1 MSSAD
6 YGIDLPKL
14 EDIIEPN
21 PLTISP
27 HQSVLQAIKAISRM
41 NQGEKP
47 EISHS
52 SYILVIE
59 KSILVGIL
67 TERDLIRVLAAEIEL
82 AQITVAEVMSPDVIT
97 FKKADFQDIYQT
109 ISILHRYQ
117 IRHLPVI
124 DDEGRLAGIIRS
136 ETIDNLIN
144 ISQLSEVIKTLKE
157 EVERLENKLVTNE
170 AKMQAIGD
178 GVITTDSLGNVQCFN
193 LIAEKLTG
201 WQTAEAKGRP
211 LTEVFNVVHE
221 VTREVIANPVAQI
234 LQDNMDYQLPTNTL
248 LISRN
253 KTEYAIENSA
263 APIRDRYGKIISV
276 VMVFRDV
283 TKSRQLAHKISWQAT
298 RDALTGLHNRQ
309 SFEEKL
315 AAAIATSG
323 HPESNHALCCL
334 DLDQFKIVNDS
345 CGHAAGDELL
355 RQVTTLL
362 SQRIRDSDIFA
373 RLRGDKFALLL
384 HRCSLEMASNIA
396 NELRQLI
403 EKFRFTWQGK
413 VFKIGVSIGVVAIE
427 SNTEDLASLMSL
439 ADAACYVAKEK
450 GRNCVHIY
458 HHQDFEVSKNRLQKQ
473 WVARL
478 NTALEEDRFCL
489 YAQKIIAV
497 DNDIKAKHYEILL
510 RFIDESGKL
519 ISPDCFIPAAERYNL
534 MPMID
539 RWVISNFLANY
550 EIYLQA
556 ENKQKEA
563 WVKELYAIN
572 LSGTSINSKQFR
584 TFLQEEFAKHN
595 IPPQTICFEI
605 TETAAISNL
614 TNAATFI
621 KELKDLGCSIAL
633 DDFGSGMS
641 SLSYLK
647 NLPIDYL
654 KIDGS
659 FVKNIASDRI
669 DYATV
674 ECFNSISQIM
684 NIKTVAEFVENDE
697 ILQKIQTIGIN
708 YAQGYGIEKPQP
720 LVFN

>member
-1 MSSAD
+1 M
-6 YGIDLPKL
+6 
-14 EDIIEPN
+14 
-21 PLTISP
+21 
-27 HQSVLQAIKAISRM
+27 
-41 NQGEKP
+41 
-47 EISHS
+47 
-52 SYILVIE
+52 
-59 KSILVGIL
+59 
-67 TERDLIRVLAAEIEL
+67 
-82 AQITVAEVMSPDVIT
+82 AQII
-97 FKKADFQDIYQT
+97 Q
-109 ISILHRYQ
+109 
-117 IRHLPVI
+117 
-124 DDEGRLAGIIRS
+124 G
-136 ETIDNLIN
+136 
-144 ISQLSEVIKTLKE
+144 
-157 EVERLENKLVTNE
+157 NK
-170 AKMQAIGD
+170 
-178 GVITTDSLGNVQCFN
+178 
-193 LIAEKLTG
+193 
-201 WQTAEAKGRP
+201 
-211 LTEVFNVVHE
+211 
-221 VTREVIANPVAQI
+221 
-234 LQDNMDYQLPTNTL
+234 DYQLPTNTL
-248 LISRN
+248 LISRD
-253 KTEYAIENSA
+253 KSEYAIETSA
-263 APIRDRYGKIISV
+263 APIRDRHGKIISV

-283 TKSRQLAHKISWQAT
+283 TKSRQLAHKLSWQAT
-298 RDALTGLHNRQ
+298 RDVLTGLYNRK

-315 AAAIATSG
+315 AKAIAKSS
-323 HPESNHALCCL
+323 HPESNHVLCCL
-334 DLDQFKIVNDS
+334 DLDQFKIVNDT

-373 RLRGDKFALLL
+373 RLGGDKFALLL
-384 HRCSLEMASNIA
+384 QRCSLAMANNIA

-427 SNTEDLASLMSL
+427 SNTEDTASLISL
-439 ADAACYVAKEK
+439 ADAACCVAKDK
-450 GRNCVHIY
+450 GRNYVHIY
-458 HHQDFEVSKNRLQKQ
+458 HQQDLEVSKNRSEKQ

-478 NTALEEDRFCL
+478 NTAIEENRFCL
-489 YAQKIIAV
+489 YTQKIIAI
-497 DNDIKAKHYEILL
+497 DNDINTKHYEILL

-519 ISPDCFIPAAERYNL
+519 IAPDSFIPAAERYNL

-539 RWVISNFLANY
+539 RWVISNFLSSY
-550 EIYLQA
+550 EPYWQA
-556 ENKQKEA
+556 RNQQGL
-563 WVKELYAIN
+563 VSPKELYAIN

-584 TFLQEEFAKHN
+584 TFLQEKFAYHN

-614 TNAATFI
+614 NHAATFI

-697 ILQKIQTIGIN
+697 ILEKIQTIGIN

-720 LVFN
+720 LIFQ

>member
-1 MSSAD
+1 MSNAD
-6 YGIDLPKL
+6 YSIDLPKL

-27 HQSVLQAIKAISRM
+27 QQSVLKAISKM
-41 NQGEKP
+41 NGGENQKF
-47 EISHS
+47 SHS
-52 SYILVIE
+52 SYILVLE
-59 KSILVGIL
+59 KSELIGIL
-67 TERDLIRVLAAEIEL
+67 TERDIIRLIAAEIEL
-82 AQITVAEVMSPDVIT
+82 AQITVAEVMSPEVMT
-97 FKKADFQDIYQT
+97 LKKADFQDIYQV
-109 ISILHRYQ
+109 ISILRLYR
-117 IRHLPVI
+117 IRHLPVV
-124 DDEGRLAGIIRS
+124 DEREEIAGIICA
-136 ETIDNLIN
+136 ETLDNLVN
-144 ISQLSEVIKTLKE
+144 ISQLYEVIKTLNE
-157 EVERLENKLVTNE
+157 ELERLESKLVTSRV
-170 AKMQAIGD
+170 KMQAIGD

-193 LIAEKLTG
+193 LIAEQLTG
-201 WQTAEAKGRP
+201 WQTIEAKGLP
-211 LTEVFNVVHE
+211 VNTVFNIIDDA
-221 VTREVIANPVAQI
+221 TRKVIANPVEQI
-234 LQDNMDYQLPTNTL
+234 LQNNRDYQLPTNTL

-253 KTEYAIENSA
+253 KTEYAIETSA
-263 APIRDRYGKIISV
+263 APICDRYGKIISV

-283 TKSRQLAHKISWQAT
+283 TKSRQLADKLSWQAT
-298 RDALTGLHNRQ
+298 RDMLTGLYHRR

-315 AAAIATSG
+315 AEAISKFS
-323 HPESNHALCCL
+323 HQESNHVLCCL
-334 DLDQFKIVNDS
+334 DLDQFKIINDT
-345 CGHAAGDELL
+345 CGHEAGDELL

-373 RLRGDKFALLL
+373 RLGGDKFGLLL
-384 HRCSLEMASNIA
+384 HRCSLEMGNHIA

-403 EKFRFTWQGK
+403 EKFRFTWKGK

-427 SNTEDLASLMSL
+427 SNVEDVASLISL
-439 ADAACYVAKEK
+439 ADAACCVAKDK

-458 HHQDFEVSKNRLQKQ
+458 HQQDREVIKNRKEKQ

-478 NTALEEDRFCL
+478 NTALEENRFCL
-489 YAQKIIAV
+489 YTQKIIPI
-497 DNDIKAKHYEILL
+497 DNGTNIKHYEILL

-519 ISPDCFIPAAERYNL
+519 ISPNSFIPAAERYNL

-539 RWVISNFLANY
+539 RWVISNFFTNY
-550 EIYLQA
+550 KPYWQSQ
-556 ENKQKEA
+556 NTQKEA
-563 WVKELYAIN
+563 ALQEIYAIN
-572 LSGTSINSKQFR
+572 ISGTSINNKQFR
-584 TFLQEEFAKHN
+584 TFIQEQFTHHE
-595 IPPQTICFEI
+595 IPPQIICFEI
-605 TETAAISNL
+605 TETAAIANL
-614 TNAATFI
+614 NNAATFI

-659 FVKNIASDRI
+659 FVKNIVSDRI

-684 NIKTVAEFVENDE
+684 NIKTVAEFVENEE

-708 YAQGYGIEKPQP
+708 YAQGYGIEKPHP

>member
-1 MSSAD
+1 MSNANYD
-6 YGIDLPKL
+6 MELPKL

-27 HQSVLQAIKAISRM
+27 HQSILKAISRM
-41 NQGEKP
+41 NEKNQQ
-47 EISHS
+47 EVSHS
-52 SYILVIE
+52 SYVLVID
-59 KSILVGIL
+59 KSILIGIL
-67 TERDLIRVLAAEIEL
+67 TERDLIRLIAAEIDL
-82 AQITVAEVMSPDVIT
+82 AQITVAEVMSSDLIT
-97 FKKADFQDIYQT
+97 FKKANFQDIYQI
-109 ISILHRYQ
+109 ISIFRLYQ
-117 IRHLPVI
+117 LRHLPVV
-124 DDEGRLAGIIRS
+124 DDDGKLEGIIRS
-136 ETIDNLIN
+136 ETIGDLVN
-144 ISQLSEVIKTLKE
+144 ISQLYEVIKTLKKE
-157 EVERLENKLVTNE
+157 LERLESKLVTSQ

-178 GVITTDSLGNVQCFN
+178 GMITTDSLGNVQCLN
-193 LIAEKLTG
+193 QIAEKLTG
-201 WQTAEAKGRP
+201 WQTTEAIGYP
-211 LTEVFNVVHE
+211 LTEVFKIFHE
-221 VTREVIANPVAQI
+221 STRKVIANPVEQI
-234 LQDNMDYQLPTNTL
+234 LQDNIDYQLPTNTL

-253 KTEYAIENSA
+253 KTEYAIETSA
-263 APIRDRYGKIISV
+263 APIRDHYGKIIGV
-276 VMVFRDV
+276 VIVFRDV
-283 TKSRQLAHKISWQAT
+283 TKSRQLAHKLSWQAT
-298 RDALTGLHNRQ
+298 RDILTGLYNRR

-315 AAAIATSG
+315 AEAISKSSAQ
-323 HPESNHALCCL
+323 ESNHVLCCL
-334 DLDQFKIVNDS
+334 DLDQFKIVNDT

-355 RQVTTLL
+355 KQVTTLL

-373 RLRGDKFALLL
+373 RLGGDKFGLLF
-384 HRCSLEMASNIA
+384 HRCSLKMANHIA

-403 EKFRFTWQGK
+403 EKFRFTWKGK

-439 ADAACYVAKEK
+439 ADAACCVAKDK

-458 HHQDFEVSKNRLQKQ
+458 HQPDHEVTKNRSEKQ

-478 NTALEEDRFCL
+478 NTAIEENRFCL
-489 YAQKIIAV
+489 YAQKIIAI
-497 DNDIKAKHYEILL
+497 DNDISAKHYEILL
-510 RFIDESGKL
+510 RFISESGKL
-519 ISPDCFIPAAERYNL
+519 ISPNSFISAAERYNL

-539 RWVISNFLANY
+539 RWVVSNFLANY
-550 EIYLQA
+550 EPYWQSKNRQEKA
-556 ENKQKEA
+556 Y
-563 WVKELYAIN
+563 VKEIYAIN

-584 TFLQEEFAKHN
+584 IFLQEQFARHK

-614 TNAATFI
+614 NNAATFI
-621 KELKDLGCSIAL
+621 EELKALGCSIAL

-659 FVKNIASDRI
+659 FVKNIVSDRI